1 VTDLALQIK
10 RCQRLFKKTIKGSAQ
25 VSGEI
30 DVEALVDSQ
39 MIAEQLQGDDVEQTL
54 ETVDC
59 LRHADSLDILCD
71 AFVIFVA
78 YDNGMCLAGSN
89 LGEGRLD
96 LGIKRVTCHDD
107 DHGHVFIDKGERA
120 VLQLASENTWKPKN
134 SINTL
139 KRSL

>member
-10 RCQRLFKKTIKGSAQ
+10 QCQRLSQKINKGSAQ
-25 VSGEI
+25 ISREI

-39 MIAEQLQGDDVEQTL
+39 MVAEQLQGDDVEQTL
-54 ETVDC
+54 EAVDC

-71 AFVIFVA
+71 AFVVFVT

-89 LGEGRLD
+89 LGKGRLD

-107 DHGHVFIDKGERA
+107 DHGHVFIDKRERA

-134 SINTL
+134 SINTP
-139 KRSL
+139 